1 VTRLHI
7 APCADTACPSRG
19 RCLRYAP
26 DAPNPVDFER
36 RPDAPACTCLLDPV
50 AEPHERLAHAEFVTQ
65 ELGER

>member
-1 VTRLHI
+1 MTRLHI

-36 RPDAPACTCLLDPV
+36 RPDAPACTCLLDPA
-50 AEPHERLAHAEFVTQ
+50 AEPHERLAHARAVAR